1 MNGFLL
7 SSMEILS
14 FPNILL
20 TVHGLGINRTVKF
33 DLKKPGPMGSLGLS
47 IVWVD
52 LNYKIRGPLI
62 FFFSFYGIL

>member
-33 DLKKPGPMGSLGLS
+33 DLKKLGPTGSLGLS
-47 IVWVD
+47 IVWAG
-52 LNYKIRGPLI
+52 LSYKIRGPLK
-62 FFFSFYGIL
+62 FEVR